1 MGKMNIQSSYG
12 NSSASISIWEPIKR
26 LNLKVFSTPRKEKNK
41 EKSEIV
47 TVKENRALFARCA
60 ILVNLER
67 GVDMEYV
74 ISSFELWYPRS
85 LMALSGDL
93 YPGHAGKAQL
103 MHVLK
108 ELAKMNK
115 EEEFLHNQII
125 IVLKEIAVD
134 VLGATTSLQRKSR
147 KVAVVD
153 ARWLY
158 KSYLRNRYG

>member
-1 MGKMNIQSSYG
+1 
-12 NSSASISIWEPIKR
+12 
-26 LNLKVFSTPRKEKNK
+26 
-41 EKSEIV
+41 
-47 TVKENRALFARCA
+47 
-60 ILVNLER
+60 
-67 GVDMEYV
+67 
-74 ISSFELWYPRS
+74 
-85 LMALSGDL
+85 MALSGDL

-153 ARWLY
+153 AMVVVRKLSPKPVWIETCEDLA
-158 KSYLRNRYG
+158 KFF